1 MFSRLKLSVQLY
13 ISFGVILLLLS
24 VISLT
29 SLVGFNQMQDGFVD
43 YRGLAR
49 DTNLAGRVQANILTM
64 RLAVLNYINT
74 QSDNSI
80 TQYEDRKSQIV
91 DFLQEAEKEIQNP
104 QRAALVQSIISEVD
118 DYQHGFDQVVQ
129 LFGKRNQI
137 VKEKLEPNG
146 LTMRQALSD
155 IVVSAY
161 NDNDAEAS
169 FFAAQLQ
176 EHLLLARLYVTKY
189 LVTNSQEDAQ
199 RARQELSDEIP
210 VFLKKLDNSLQNSVR
225 RALLMKVTDS
235 HSQYLE
241 AFNSVDSTIKER
253 NDLINN
259 TLNVIGAKV
268 AGDIEKVKLSVKND
282 QDVLGPKVQ
291 TDTENN
297 LTIIIVTSLIAFI
310 LGATVSVFMPKM
322 IIRPIGGEPREM
334 MQLAEQIANG
344 DLTHQFDSKVQSGSV
359 YASLRNMSTNLKALI
374 SQILESSQVLASTA
388 EETSV
393 TSEQTTAAVAN
404 QQTDT
409 EMVATAINQM
419 TSTVNNVAHN
429 TENAALISKEAHD
442 KTEEGITMLNNSMAS
457 IDTLVNDVTSTA
469 HDMDALVQSTDQI
482 DQVLTVIQTITE
494 QTNLLALNAAI
505 EAARAGEN
513 GRGFAV
519 VADEVRQLAQK
530 TQDSAADIQDIV
542 STVQGAAKTSV
553 SKMQK
558 SVEQAESTS
567 LVSRRTVEA
576 FEEINIAM
584 ANIDD
589 MMAQIS
595 TASEEQAH
603 VSEDINKRILHIS
616 EVSIETAASSQ
627 QLLAASQEVARSA
640 ETLTEYTRKF
650 KV

>member
-29 SLVGFNQMQDGFVD
+29 SLAGFNQMQDGFVD

-118 DYQHGFDQVVQ
+118 DYQHGFEQVVQ

-155 IVVSAY
+155 IIVSAY

-393 TSEQTTAAVAN
+393 ASEQTTAAVAN

-567 LVSRRTVEA
+567 SVSRRTVEA

-584 ANIDD
+584 AKIDD

-595 TASEEQAH
+595 TASEEQAQ

-616 EVSIETAASSQ
+616 EVSIETSASSQ